1 MRKTA
6 KIRGKT
12 TLNNHVKK
20 AAMNTVSLGYMKN
33 EKTATATASLMTI
46 LPNKILGERVIKP

>member
-6 KIRGKT
+6 KIRGNT

-20 AAMNTVSLGYMKN
+20 AATNTGSLGYRKKEN
-33 EKTATATASLMTI
+33 TATATPSRTTI
-46 LPNKILGERVIKP
+46 LPNKILGERVINP

>member
-1 MRKTA
+1 MRNTA

-20 AAMNTVSLGYMKN
+20 AAINSGSLGYKKN
-33 EKTATATASLMTI
+33 ENTATATASLIAI
-46 LPNKILGERVIKP
+46 LPNKILGERAIKP